1 MKAGCCRMIT
11 IREVAEAAKVSRST
25 VSRVIND
32 AHNVSPEARRLVLDT
47 IKALGYSPNNA
58 ARSLAKRKTN
68 AIGVVVNNLHDPFFH
83 DLIKGFEQG
92 AAETSYSVVFCSAFG
107 GDVESKE
114 RYVQYLANGVTDGII
129 LYGSYLSDEKIVNSL
144 AETGFHYVLIE
155 NDIAGFNTN
164 SLLIDNVG
172 GAEKAVNYLVSLG
185 HKSIAHISGNPNKKV
200 TIDRFNGYLNA
211 MHKNAIEIQQDYIQY
226 TTTNYSSGYEK
237 MEKLISL
244 GERRPTAIF
253 CSDDAI
259 ASYAI
264 RAAQDL
270 KLRVPEDISV
280 MGFDNQKILPD
291 LYRGPAI
298 TTVAQPLYQIGLD
311 SIRMLT
317 ELLESKLKGKK
328 IRKMYTTDIV
338 IKESVAPPCK

>member
-1 MKAGCCRMIT
+1 MVT
-11 IREVAEAAKVSRST
+11 IREVAEAANVSRST
-25 VSRVIND
+25 VSRVLNN
-32 AHNVSPEARRLVLDT
+32 APNVSPEAKRIVLDA

-83 DLIKGFEQG
+83 DLIKGFEAG
-92 AAETSYSVVFCSAFG
+92 AAETSYSVVFCSAYG
-107 GDVESKE
+107 GDVVSKE

-129 LYGSYLSDEKIVNSL
+129 LYGSYISDEKIIRNL
-144 AETGFHYVLIE
+144 DETGFHYVLIE
-155 NDIAGFNTN
+155 NDTNGNNTN

-185 HKSIAHISGNPNKKV
+185 HKAIAHISGNPNKKV

-211 MHKNAIEIQQDYIQY
+211 MHKNMLQIQDDYIQY
-226 TTTNYSSGYEK
+226 TTTDYSSGYEK
-237 MEKLISL
+237 MKKLISL

-264 RAAQDL
+264 RAAQDF
-270 KLRVPEDISV
+270 KLRIPEDISI

-291 LYRGPAI
+291 FYRGPAI
-298 TTVAQPLYQIGLD
+298 TTVEQPLYKIGED
-311 SIRMLT
+311 SIRLLT
-317 ELLESKLKGKK
+317 DLLENKLKDKK
-328 IRKMYTTDIV
+328 IRKTYTTKIV
-338 IKESVAPPCK
+338 IKETVAPPCK